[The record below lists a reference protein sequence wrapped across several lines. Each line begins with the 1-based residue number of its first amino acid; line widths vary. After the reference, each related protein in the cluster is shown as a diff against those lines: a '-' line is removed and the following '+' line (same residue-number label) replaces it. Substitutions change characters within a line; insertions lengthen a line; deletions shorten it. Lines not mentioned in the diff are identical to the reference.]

1 MMSGRIAISGLYE
14 ESHGIIA
21 NQMYD
26 PVFNETFNL
35 RTKDSKWWDGGF
47 PMWNLVQKHGLRSGV
62 YYWPGS
68 ESEVRGLRPNIWR
81 EYNES
86 VPFRPRV
93 ETVVD
98 WLTNS
103 KHGVDLVLLYFHEP
117 DFTGHRYGPNAQE
130 VLDKVSE
137 MDEVLG
143 YIVEWFN
150 SNKLWDTV
158 NLLVTSD
165 HGMVDV
171 DPINKSIDL
180 AAHID
185 ISAIDIMNDFGP
197 ITHIRA
203 VAGREDELYNNM
215 STLTHMQVFKKQD
228 IPEYWHY
235 KNHRRILP
243 ILGVADEGWSIF
255 KVSNRFCKIMQAEMK
270 TQFFR

>member
-1 MMSGRIAISGLYE
+1 M
-14 ESHGIIA
+14 
-21 NQMYD
+21 
-26 PVFNETFNL
+26 
-35 RTKDSKWWDGGF
+35 
-47 PMWNLVQKHGLRSGV
+47 
-62 YYWPGS
+62 
-68 ESEVRGLRPNIWR
+68 
-81 EYNES
+81 
-86 VPFRPRV
+86 

-103 KHGVDLVLLYFHEP
+103 THGVDLVLLYFHEP
-117 DFTGHRYGPNAQE
+117 DFTTHRYGPSAQE

-137 MDEVLG
+137 MDGVLG
-143 YIVEWFN
+143 YIVEKFN

-185 ISAIDIMNDFGP
+185 ISAIDTMNDFGP

-203 VAGREDELYNNM
+203 VDGREDELYNYM
-215 STLTHMQVFKKQD
+215 STLTHMKVFKKQD

-243 ILGVADEGWSIF
+243 ILGAADEGWSIF
-255 KVSNRFCKIMQAEMK
+255 KVSNRFYKIMQAQMK
-270 TQFFR
+270 ARFFRQSLTLFRTH